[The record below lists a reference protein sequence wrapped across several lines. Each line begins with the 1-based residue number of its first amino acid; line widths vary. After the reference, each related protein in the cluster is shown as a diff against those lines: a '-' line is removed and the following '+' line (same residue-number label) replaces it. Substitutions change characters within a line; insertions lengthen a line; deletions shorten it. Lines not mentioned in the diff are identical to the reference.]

1 MRIALVAT
9 GGFDRSGRER
19 IIPALVALV
28 ERLALAHD
36 VIVYVL
42 RYHDRPDTYQLAGA
56 TIRDLGSPKGIWRQ
70 TAALVRALRADAP
83 FDVLHAY
90 WGVPAGLATATAGR
104 VLGVPVVVTC
114 DSGEFVGLAD
124 IGYGHQLRLRHR
136 AAISVATRLAARVTV
151 CTTYQATLARAH
163 GVQPEIIPLGVDLG
177 VFVRRRELREG
188 PPWRLLN
195 VASINPVKD
204 HETLLRG
211 FSQLV
216 AHGVDATLDIVGD
229 DTLRGSVH
237 TLAASL
243 GVAGRVTFH
252 GFLPSDALVPLYH
265 AAHLAVSTSRHEAAG
280 VVLLEAAACGVPVVG
295 SRVGYIADWA
305 PDAATAVPPRDPA
318 GLADAIERLLA
329 APALRERTA
338 DAAHRWVR
346 THDAD
351 TTARLFESMY
361 VRIAPGG
368 AFVRK
373 ATV

>member
-9 GGFDRSGRER
+9 GGFDRSGRDK

-56 TIRDLGSPKGIWRQ
+56 TIRDLGSPRGVWRQ

-90 WGVPAGLATATAGR
+90 WGVPAGLATAAAGR

-124 IGYGHQLRLRHR
+124 IGYGQQLRLRHR
-136 AAISVATRLAARVTV
+136 VAIRAATRLAARVTV
-151 CTTYQATLARAH
+151 CTSYQATLARGH
-163 GVQPEIIPLGVDLG
+163 GVQPEIVPLGVDLG
-177 VFVRRRELREG
+177 VFARRREIREG
-188 PPWRLLN
+188 PPWRLLT

-204 HETLLRG
+204 HETLLRA

-216 AHGVDATLDIVGD
+216 ARGVDATLDCVGD
-229 DTLRGSVH
+229 DTRRGSAH
-237 TLAASL
+237 ALAASL

-265 AAHLAVSTSRHEAAG
+265 AAHLSVSASRHEAAG
-280 VVLLEAAACGVPVVG
+280 VVLLEAAACGVPILG

-305 PDAATAVPPRDPA
+305 PEAATGVTPGDPRA
-318 GLADAIERLLA
+318 LAHALEALLADAGRRRA
-329 APALRERTA
+329 TS
-338 DAAHRWVR
+338 DAAHRWAVE
-346 THDAD
+346 HDAD
-351 TTARLFESMY
+351 ASARAFDALY
-361 VRIAPGG
+361 RQIAYARPPR
-368 AFVRK
+368 VKRS
-373 ATV
+373 